1 MIQLISKTA
10 ERVRPEKFESK
21 EEYLIFLRHL
31 FVYEFVKGKI
41 LKNSFVLEIG
51 CGEGYGTNLLSQNV
65 AKIIALDVDK
75 NTIAH
80 ASEKYGS
87 ENSVFRVYDGAKIPY
102 ENNTFDAVISFQV
115 IEHIQDDTNYVSEI
129 HRVLKTNGIF
139 ILTTP
144 NRTYRLKP
152 GQKPW
157 NRFHIRE
164 YYPHELENILKNK
177 FPDVK
182 VWGIRGSDEIQRIEI
197 KRVKQNLSIISF
209 DPLNLRKLIP
219 ESLKSVIIK
228 ILNGIVR
235 RNQRSKNDRGFLNR
249 YSVKDYYVIKNNV
262 RDSLDL
268 LGICKK

>member
-1 MIQLISKTA
+1 MAQLISKTG
-10 ERVRPEKFESK
+10 ELHTIPGELESK
-21 EEYLIFLRHL
+21 EEYLIYLRHL
-31 FVYEFVKGKI
+31 FAYEFAKDKI
-41 LKNSFVLEIG
+41 SKNSFALEIG

-65 AKIIALDVDK
+65 EKIIGLDVDK
-75 NTIAH
+75 NIIVH
-80 ASEKYGS
+80 ALEKYGS
-87 ENSVFRVYDGAKIPY
+87 ENSVFRVYNGAKIPY
-102 ENNTFDAVISFQV
+102 EDNTFDAVISFQV
-115 IEHIQDDTNYVSEI
+115 IEHIQDDINCVSEI

-144 NRTYRLKP
+144 NRTYRL

-157 NRFHIRE
+157 YRFHMRE

-197 KRVKQNLSIISF
+197 KRVKRILSIISF

-228 ILNGIVR
+228 TLNGIVR
-235 RNQRSKNDRGFLNR
+235 GNQRNKNDRDFLNR

-262 RDSLDL
+262 EESLDL